1 MSDSNI
7 PRSIQID
14 KMVPAELAIREAIHV
29 VEEAGADTL
38 LTEAVI
44 LLGRAQE
51 KVAEF
56 VDRAPSSSAI
66 ARSAR
71 ITELRNKRNRE
82 HDCRF
87 EVPMIAGTSGGLG
100 DFTRITCICGNES
113 STTGKEEA
121 MA

>member
-1 MSDSNI
+1 
-7 PRSIQID
+7 
-14 KMVPAELAIREAIHV
+14 MVPAELAIRAALLA
-29 VEEAGADTL
+29 VEDAGCDVL

-44 LLGRAQE
+44 LLGEAQD
-51 KVAEF
+51 KVADF
-56 VDRAPSSSAI
+56 VDGAHPSSAI
-66 ARSAR
+66 ARLSR

-113 STTGKEEA
+113 STAGKEEA
-121 MA
+121 SA